1 MSTFVTACAAVE
13 LAPGTAR
20 TVTVGDK
27 ELALFNVD
35 GVVYAIDNTCPHRGG
50 PLAEGEVEGCTVTCP
65 WHAWTFDLKTGQSL
79 TDDLAVTCYPAK
91 VEGGA
96 VLVSVS
102 S

>member
-1 MSTFVTACAAVE
+1 MSTFVTACAAAE

-35 GVVYAIDNTCPHRGG
+35 GVVFAIDNTCPHRGG

-96 VLVSVS
+96 VLVSV
-102 S
+102 